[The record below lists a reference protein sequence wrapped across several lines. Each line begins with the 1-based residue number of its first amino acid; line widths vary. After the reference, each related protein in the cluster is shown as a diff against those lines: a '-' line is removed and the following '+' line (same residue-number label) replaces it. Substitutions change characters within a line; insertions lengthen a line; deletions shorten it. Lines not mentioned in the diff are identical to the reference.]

1 MRAATVIGV
10 IEDGEG
16 GGVGRVV
23 SRDMAVNRTIEGEM
37 TLSMKSAVSV
47 AEFVAANMVASR
59 HKAVVKMR

>member
-23 SRDMAVNRTIEGEM
+23 SRDMAVNSTIEGEM